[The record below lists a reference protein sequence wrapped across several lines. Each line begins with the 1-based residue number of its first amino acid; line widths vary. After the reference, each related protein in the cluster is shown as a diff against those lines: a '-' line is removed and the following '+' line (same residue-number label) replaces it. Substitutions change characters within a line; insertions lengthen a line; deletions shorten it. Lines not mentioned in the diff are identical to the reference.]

1 MPGLASQQPAEGA
14 RRRRRSRADVS
25 RRIHDA
31 ARQLFAEL
39 GYHGATTREI
49 ARVADVSETL
59 LFRYYGSKAVL
70 FDEVVLQPFNRLL
83 QDFITQR
90 PTSTDPRADEHFVF
104 AAVYDLIEENRVLF
118 TALLSARGPRGEDG
132 AAPPFE
138 GLLPFFRA
146 GTAEELR
153 KYADRGE
160 APSFDVGLGL
170 RLAFGMLAASVLL
183 RDWLFP
189 EGAPSRDQIV
199 SLLEGMVG
207 RALDPGPGTV
217 LSD

>member
-1 MPGLASQQPAEGA
+1 M
-14 RRRRRSRADVS
+14 
-25 RRIHDA
+25 
-31 ARQLFAEL
+31 
-39 GYHGATTREI
+39 
-49 ARVADVSETL
+49 SETL
-59 LFRYYGSKAVL
+59 LFRYYGNKAVL

-83 QDFITQR
+83 QDFLAQR
-90 PTSTDPRADEHFVF
+90 PTSTDPRADEHFIF
-104 AAVYDLIEENRVLF
+104 TAVYDLIEQNRALF
-118 TALLSARGPRGEDG
+118 TALLSARGPREEAGSM
-132 AAPPFE
+132 PQFE
-138 GLLPFFRA
+138 GLISFFRA
-146 GTAEELR
+146 GTAEELQ

-160 APSFDVGLGL
+160 VPSFDVGLGL

-189 EGAPSRDQIV
+189 EGAPSNDQIV